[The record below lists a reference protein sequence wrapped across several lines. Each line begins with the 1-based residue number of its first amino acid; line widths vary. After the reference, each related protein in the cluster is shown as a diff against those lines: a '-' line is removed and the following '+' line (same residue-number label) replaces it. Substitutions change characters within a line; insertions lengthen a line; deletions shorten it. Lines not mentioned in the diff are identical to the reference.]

1 MLQVGQS
8 APDFT
13 LKNAQGEE
21 VRLYNLLSRGDVVLY
36 FYPKDETR
44 GCTAQACAFRDSYE
58 EFKDAG
64 AEVVGVSS
72 DGEQDHAGF
81 ANNHRLPF
89 ILLSDPNKEV
99 RKLYKVPNSLL
110 FIPGRVTYVIGT
122 DQKIRMAF
130 NSMFKPEE
138 HIQEALQVLVK

>member
-1 MLQVGQS
+1 MLQVGQT

-13 LKNAQGEE
+13 LKNAQGED
-21 VRLYNLLSRGDVVLY
+21 VRLYDLLNQGDVVLY

-44 GCTAQACAFRDSYE
+44 GCTAQACAFRDAYE

-72 DGEQDHAGF
+72 DAEQDHAGF
-81 ANNHRLPF
+81 ADNHRLPF
-89 ILLSDPNKEV
+89 VLLSDPSKKV
-99 RKLYKVPNSLL
+99 RKLYKVPNTLL

-122 DQKIRMAF
+122 DRKIRMAF

-138 HIQEALQVLVK
+138 HIQEALQALKK

>member
-99 RKLYKVPNSLL
+99 RKLYEVPNSLL

-138 HIQEALQVLVK
+138 HIQQALKVLGK